1 MFHVVHPSNADMS
14 FLSLFRLTSLK
25 HRSISHICDVSSLT
39 LVFIFSLLVGLSN
52 YVKAGLI
59 DLRILI
65 TNPSALLNLQLKLPS
80 RDRQEFL
87 NALFFDDDHFGV
99 RKAHRKRCLARAG
112 EHQILNL
119 SRSE

>member
-52 YVKAGLI
+52 YVKACLV

-65 TNPSALLNLQLKLPS
+65 TNPSALLNLQLKLLV
-80 RDRQEFL
+80 ET
-87 NALFFDDDHFGV
+87 G
-99 RKAHRKRCLARAG
+99 KKRCLARAG
-112 EHQILNL
+112 EHQILKL
-119 SRSE
+119 ARSE